1 MDDQIIPPEVHPQ
14 QKPEYEL
21 SMLAPKKQHS
31 SQPLPHY
38 SGYENGQQSANQHL
52 PGYSQ
57 PHYNYSESNGDT
69 GYQRHTYQP
78 PFFMNQPS
86 EEDRRQDVFC
96 NSEADPVYH
105 QLLSAPEALRNPA
118 PPTFFPVAVFTPS
131 DVNDRHQDPSQR
143 TTALHGDVLSEGV
156 RIQITELIR
165 ARLEHFLH
173 PVVDNLDKRFS
184 YITQKLSKVILQYA
198 SEYVEYFAAEVVE
211 ICKAIPATTP
221 AKLYAL
227 NKVLDKDTHLQICLV
242 HYFAT
247 DPR

>member
-1 MDDQIIPPEVHPQ
+1 MFC
-14 QKPEYEL
+14 
-21 SMLAPKKQHS
+21 
-31 SQPLPHY
+31 
-38 SGYENGQQSANQHL
+38 
-52 PGYSQ
+52 
-57 PHYNYSESNGDT
+57 
-69 GYQRHTYQP
+69 QR
-78 PFFMNQPS
+78 
-86 EEDRRQDVFC
+86 
-96 NSEADPVYH
+96 
-105 QLLSAPEALRNPA
+105 
-118 PPTFFPVAVFTPS
+118 
-131 DVNDRHQDPSQR
+131 
-143 TTALHGDVLSEGV
+143 GV

-247 DPR
+247 DPRLEVAKTPSQFIS